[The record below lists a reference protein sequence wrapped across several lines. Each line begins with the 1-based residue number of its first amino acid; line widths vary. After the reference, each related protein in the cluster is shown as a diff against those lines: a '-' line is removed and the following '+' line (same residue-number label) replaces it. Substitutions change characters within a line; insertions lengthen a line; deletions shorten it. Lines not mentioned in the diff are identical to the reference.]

1 VLQPGR
7 TVAEAEKA
15 LIEEFEKLKRE
26 PISANELQRAKNQW
40 ARDYILSRET
50 IQEKAMHLA
59 HAAVIHNDIATAD
72 GEFEIF
78 MNVTTA
84 DIQRVAKTYFNES
97 NRVVLHVLPK
107 GGGSQ

>member
-1 VLQPGR
+1 VLQPGK

-15 LIEEFEKLKRE
+15 LIEEFEQLKRE
-26 PISANELQRAKNQW
+26 PVSAADLQRAKNQW
-40 ARDYILSRET
+40 ARDYIISRES
-50 IQEKAMHLA
+50 IQDKASHLA

-78 MNVTTA
+78 MKVTTA
-84 DIQRVAKTYFNES
+84 DIQRVAKTYFNDN

-107 GGGSQ
+107 GGGTQ